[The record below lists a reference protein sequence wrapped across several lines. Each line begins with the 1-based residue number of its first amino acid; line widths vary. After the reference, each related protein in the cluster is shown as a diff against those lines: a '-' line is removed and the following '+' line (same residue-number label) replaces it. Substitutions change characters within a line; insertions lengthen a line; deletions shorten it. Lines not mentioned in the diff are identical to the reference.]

1 MVSCGID
8 RQNMMLS
15 ERYTWNTYDIY
26 WSTIHTRAV
35 GHVECLVFR
44 VVASGAAQA
53 SFKSETWLWD
63 MCGTCVGHVWDARLV
78 LSWASICFSLS
89 AAVQRPGWQGWQ
101 GWQLG
106 WTLSNRACVTFLHFR
121 TAPTRM
127 GQGMTEVENSRKV
140 LTVIN
145 GKLICVHVCA
155 NLHSS
160 QDEE

>member
-63 MCGTCVGHVWDARLV
+63 MCGTCVGRSTCAFLGIY
-78 LSWASICFSLS
+78 LLFSVGGC
-89 AAVQRPGWQGWQ
+89 AAPGLAGLAGLAAGLDLKQQSMCHIFTFQNRPYAHGPGYD
-101 GWQLG
+101 G
-106 WTLSNRACVTFLHFR
+106 
-121 TAPTRM
+121 
-127 GQGMTEVENSRKV
+127 SRK
-140 LTVIN
+140 LSQGIN
-145 GKLICVHVCA
+145 R
-155 NLHSS
+155 N
-160 QDEE
+160 